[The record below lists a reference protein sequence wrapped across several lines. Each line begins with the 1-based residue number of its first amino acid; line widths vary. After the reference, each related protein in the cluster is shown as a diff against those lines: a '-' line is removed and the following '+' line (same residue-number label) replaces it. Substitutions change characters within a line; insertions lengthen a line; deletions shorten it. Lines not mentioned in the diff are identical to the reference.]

1 MYSVNEVPETTIL
14 ELNKLL
20 NKQAYLIW
28 KDTGDIWFDTRKYL
42 MEKFF
47 ESENC
52 DIIPGDFDEEEI
64 KSYYVFVLDPE
75 SLPFDLEYKGK
86 LSDREYKIVIFWE
99 SNPRNISM
107 EEFDL
112 DNMEEA
118 TGFIEKMIENEE
130 ITDFSEVAVVIA
142 KPMKLAVTFR
152 ESGDSI
158 LEKEI
163 YRD

>member
-112 DNMEEA
+112 YNMEEA